1 MKNNNDKK
9 LIIKGHDNNPFVK
22 FWNWGWGIYYK
33 NPEVWNYL
41 IVGFLTTIVSLVTY
55 FACTYT
61 FLNPSVEIEL
71 QIANVISWVFAVTFA
86 YFTNRIFVFKS
97 KEKNMVKEAS
107 KFVGSRI
114 LSLLMDMLTMFI
126 IVSLLHLNDKIGKLV
141 SQVIVT
147 VANYFLSKL
156 LVFKK
161 KR

>member
-1 MKNNNDKK
+1 MKKDNEKK
-9 LIIKGHDNNPFVK
+9 LIIKGHDKNPFVI

-55 FACTYT
+55 FVCTCT
-61 FLNPSVEIEL
+61 FLDSKVEIEL
-71 QIANVISWVFAVTFA
+71 QIANVISWIFAVTFA

-126 IVSLLHLNDKIGKLV
+126 IVSVLHLNDKIGKLV

-161 KR
+161 SK